1 MSTAVEILE
10 RRVGSTQAAAA
21 HRDDQPAVRRFPKLG
36 DSVVVHY
43 ENQRLNVQ
51 CDIEIPINDKSK
63 QAKLGNGMGL
73 AMLAYGATMKSDWSP
88 AA

>member
-10 RRVGSTQAAAA
+10 RRADRAQAAVA
-21 HRDDQPAVRRFPKLG
+21 HRDDQPSIRRMPKLG

-43 ENQRLNVQ
+43 ENLRLNVQ
-51 CDIEIPINDKSK
+51 CDIEIPITAKTK
-63 QAKLGNGMGL
+63 QARLGNGTGL
-73 AMLAYGATMKSDWSP
+73 AMLAYDATITSDWSP